1 MEKEAENKIVVIMFI
16 CAGITLLVTIVLN
29 YLIEQ
34 GIIRI

>member
-1 MEKEAENKIVVIMFI
+1 MEKEAENKIVVIMVF
-16 CAGITLLVTIVLN
+16 CAFITLVVTIVLN